1 MYTYLMQHELPEDNG
16 HVVSFTEYGNPAGLP
31 ILGFHGGPGSKS
43 RPQHAERFDLQKY
56 RVILFDQRGCGKSTP
71 LGRLENNTTQDILAD
86 VEKIREQM
94 GIESWFVSGGSWGST
109 LSLLYVIQHTERVK
123 GILISGVFLADWDSV
138 KWSMEDPQGTARLMP
153 DVWERRMK
161 FFKKFNINLATQNAD
176 ILSALEGARL
186 EQQKEIAAEVEN
198 WEKNLFSAQSPI
210 TYTNPE
216 DITESDIASVKIFT
230 HYEMNHE
237 FIPDNYILDNVS
249 KIVDVPMI
257 IVHGRYDILCPLE
270 KAYQLKN
277 AMKNCELVI
286 ATASGHKLT
295 AEGETIQ
302 RMAYDR
308 FLERYT

>member
-1 MYTYLMQHELPEDNG
+1 
-16 HVVSFTEYGNPAGLP
+16 
-31 ILGFHGGPGSKS
+31 
-43 RPQHAERFDLQKY
+43 
-56 RVILFDQRGCGKSTP
+56 
-71 LGRLENNTTQDILAD
+71 
-86 VEKIREQM
+86 
-94 GIESWFVSGGSWGST
+94 
-109 LSLLYVIQHTERVK
+109 
-123 GILISGVFLADWDSV
+123 
-138 KWSMEDPQGTARLMP
+138 
-153 DVWERRMK
+153 
-161 FFKKFNINLATQNAD
+161 
-176 ILSALEGARL
+176 
-186 EQQKEIAAEVEN
+186 
-198 WEKNLFSAQSPI
+198 
-210 TYTNPE
+210 
-216 DITESDIASVKIFT
+216 
-230 HYEMNHE
+230 MNHE